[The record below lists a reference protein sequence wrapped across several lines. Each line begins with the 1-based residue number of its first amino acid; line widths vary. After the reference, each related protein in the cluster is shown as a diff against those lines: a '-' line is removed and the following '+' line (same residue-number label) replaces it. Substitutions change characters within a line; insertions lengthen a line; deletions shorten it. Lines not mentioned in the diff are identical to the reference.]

1 MQDFSDIDL
10 IRLYKETKDAKY
22 RDELIDRYLYIVKI
36 VANKFKNRGVEY
48 EDLYQVA
55 LMGLI
60 MAIERFDITRNVKFA
75 TFATPTILGEAKKY
89 FRDKSTTFKINRKL
103 YENLVKK
110 RSLDENLTPGEIAQ
124 KLGMDEAQLQEVL
137 NLENNLSV
145 RSLDEEFDEN
155 QNLYG
160 LIGEEDEFL
169 SQIENRDFVEKSISQ
184 LSKEE
189 QEFVNLRFFKRMTQ
203 RAIADELGTNQMKVS
218 RLEKKVLK
226 KLKNMYYGT

>member
-203 RAIADELGTNQMKVS
+203 RAIANELGTNQMKVS

>member
-1 MQDFSDIDL
+1 
-10 IRLYKETKDAKY
+10 
-22 RDELIDRYLYIVKI
+22 
-36 VANKFKNRGVEY
+36 
-48 EDLYQVA
+48 VA